1 MRKQIRKN
9 KVYKDLVPSKSAV
22 FNSLILAAAATAQ
35 QTTTRQIDFFWLQ
48 NEYVVEYEYEYEIYR
63 LEVVIVRAFRAKH
76 NSS

>member
-48 NEYVVEYEYEYEIYR
+48 NEYVVEYEYEIYR